1 MQAVRDLA
9 ADLGLSPVDEETL
22 RPVYACEFSGLAVR
36 YLTDDSTHYPPSQ
49 GPPRSRLVFLPMSW
63 TGITRDE
70 LVPIPVEDGSRSAL
84 PRNTLTVPL
93 PAACAAFVRMAAR
106 ETRGSWLR
114 EALFEGLAGVIL
126 YSLFDMSY
134 EGHYM
139 EFPSNDEP
147 LSDKEV
153 LEIQNAVVEMRK
165 WVFRSEEEWIRDAL
179 IEITTAKK
187 RYEDLPYQQ
196 DVKI

>member
-1 MQAVRDLA
+1 
-9 ADLGLSPVDEETL
+9 
-22 RPVYACEFSGLAVR
+22 
-36 YLTDDSTHYPPSQ
+36 
-49 GPPRSRLVFLPMSW
+49 MSW

-70 LVPIPVEDGSRSAL
+70 LVPIPVKDSSQPTL

-93 PAACAAFVRMAAR
+93 PATCAAFVRMAAR
-106 ETRGSWLR
+106 ETRGSWVR

-134 EGHYM
+134 EGDYM
-139 EFPSNDEP
+139 EFPPNDEP

-153 LEIQNAVVEMRK
+153 LEIENAVATMRK
-165 WVFRSEEEWIRDAL
+165 WAFRNDEEWIREAL
-179 IEITTAKK
+179 IQITTAKK

-196 DVKI
+196 DTKI